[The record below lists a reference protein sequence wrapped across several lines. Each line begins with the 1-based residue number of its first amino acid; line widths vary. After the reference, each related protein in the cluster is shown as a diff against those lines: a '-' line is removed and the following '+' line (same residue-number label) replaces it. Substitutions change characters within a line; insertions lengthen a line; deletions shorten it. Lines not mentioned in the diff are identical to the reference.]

1 MVRSEKQDLFSKNF
15 FYYFFLN
22 KGDAILDIRTQTTQ
36 LNLKNALLKCIQN
49 QPFSTIKVKDVIL
62 TSGISS
68 RTFYQYYKDT
78 QDLLLAIETDLLTEF
93 NEALRKDS
101 DTVNGTIDHALTQWE
116 LVKIAENISKHSI
129 DFFLRNKNKL
139 EILTSDNGDI
149 RFINKMVK
157 AANQEFAKRMKKM
170 QPNYQTILEN
180 EQAIPP
186 DMVLD
191 IFDRDVIN
199 IVLRLISYNDELSP
213 ADMRRYI
220 AGYLTRSPLQFLG
233 LVK

>member
-1 MVRSEKQDLFSKNF
+1 M
-15 FYYFFLN
+15 
-22 KGDAILDIRTQTTQ
+22 DIRTQTTQ
-36 LNLKNALLKCIQN
+36 LNLKSALLKCMQS
-49 QPFSTIKVKDVIL
+49 QPFSKIKVKDVIL

-78 QDLLLAIETDLLTEF
+78 QDLLLAIETELLTEF
-93 NEALRKDS
+93 NKALRADS
-101 DTVNGTIDHALTQWE
+101 DAVKGTIDHALTQME
-116 LVKIAENISKHSI
+116 LVKIAENISKNSI
-129 DFFLRNKNKL
+129 AFFLRNKVKL

-149 RFINKMVK
+149 RFFNMMVEY
-157 AANQEFAKRMKKM
+157 ANREFTKRMEKMSPDYQAILKK
-170 QPNYQTILEN
+170 

-186 DMVLD
+186 YMIID
-191 IFDRDVIN
+191 IFDRNIIN
-199 IVLRLISYNDELSP
+199 IVMQLIRYNNELSP

>member
-1 MVRSEKQDLFSKNF
+1 
-15 FYYFFLN
+15 
-22 KGDAILDIRTQTTQ
+22 
-36 LNLKNALLKCIQN
+36 
-49 QPFSTIKVKDVIL
+49 
-62 TSGISS
+62 
-68 RTFYQYYKDT
+68 
-78 QDLLLAIETDLLTEF
+78 LLAIETDLLTEF

-170 QPNYQTILEN
+170 QPNYQAILEN